1 MRILCMLPAA
11 RGVYPPEAEERR
23 LNLMRSY
30 ATPATQVDA
39 DYMPAVS
46 GFSPWGGRGGA
57 EPLPDAS
64 ARAAQLSAQRAVQ
77 AEQEGYDAFC
87 PFGTLDIGVLEAR
100 TLVKIPVV
108 GQAEACL
115 LFCGL
120 LDQPFASCSYMPGS
134 EDRICAW
141 ARDVGVEPLL
151 VANTAIGIP
160 NSEYPQRRQELRDR
174 FVACVQEARE
184 KGAALMG
191 LVAMSICPTEY
202 AARELSEASGMPV
215 LDALA
220 CQIALAEWWYRTGLP
235 PSLLHSHRSA
245 P

>member
-30 ATPATQVDA
+30 ATSATQIDA

-46 GFSPWGGRGGA
+46 GFSPWGGSGSA
-57 EPLPDAS
+57 EPPPNAS

-87 PFGTLDIGVLEAR
+87 PFGTLDIGVRQAR

-108 GQAEACL
+108 GQAEACF

-120 LDQPFASCSYMPGS
+120 LDQPFASCSYMPGG
-134 EDRICAW
+134 EDRIRAW
-141 ARDVGVEPLL
+141 ARDAGVASLL

-160 NSEYPQRRQELRDR
+160 NSEYPQGRHDLLERCFGCVHDVPATGNGMIGRDT
-174 FVACVQEARE
+174 
-184 KGAALMG
+184 
-191 LVAMSICPTEY
+191 MSDCP
-202 AARELSEASGMPV
+202 
-215 LDALA
+215 
-220 CQIALAEWWYRTGLP
+220 
-235 PSLLHSHRSA
+235 
-245 P
+245 